1 MKINNIALALLLGGL
16 MMNGSV
22 LANHNAD
29 HRIRKAV
36 DSTIDKYPNLDDDLN
51 IKVKDACVILT
62 GEVEDE
68 SEKQLA
74 TQVISAIDEV
84 KEVDNRLE
92 VETGSTCSRK

>member
-1 MKINNIALALLLGGL
+1 MKINKIALALLLGGVIV
-16 MMNGSV
+16 NHSA
-22 LANHNAD
+22 LANHNSD

-36 DSTIDKYPNLDDDLN
+36 DRAIDKYPSLDDDLN

-62 GEVEDE
+62 GEVESA

-74 TQVISAIDEV
+74 TQVVSDIDGV

-92 VETGSTCSRK
+92 IEDSCRI